1 MKTILRTATIL
12 AIGCTVA
19 LSSCVKKD
27 LTEDSNNILN
37 NLMDESYYSQNG
49 SVTGNFAGNLTGFSG
64 YTTQKYS
71 ESRKFSFVDDGNDR
85 YPSNYMTTKTFT
97 SESTSEAYEYTLES
111 YYITMFSTN
120 GSTKND
126 RANKER
132 ISIHFKIYKGKISQ
146 EMTKAGIKTDAPVEI
161 LVEYKLVYTPDK
173 KIDVLNING
182 SLAFKTKYTD
192 FVPTKEEIVTITDFK
207 FNPESGSISFLF
219 SGIDSDDIINNEK
232 ITEGKVD
239 TKILLNNILKESEN
253 DYDYR

>member
-37 NLMDESYYSQNG
+37 NLKDESYYRQNG
-49 SVTGNFAGNLTGFSG
+49 SITGSFAGNLTDFSG

-71 ESRKFSFVDDGNDR
+71 ESRKFSFVDDNFDR
-85 YPSNYMTTKTFT
+85 NPSNYMTTKKYT
-97 SESTSEAYEYTLES
+97 SASTSGAYEFTLES
-111 YYITMFSTN
+111 YYITMFSTD
-120 GSTKND
+120 GSTKTD

-132 ISIHFKIYKGKISQ
+132 ISIQFKIYKGKISQ
-146 EMTKAGIKTDAPVEI
+146 EMTDAGIKTDAPEEI
-161 LVEYKLVYTPDK
+161 LVAYKLVYTPDK
-173 KIDVLNING
+173 KIDVLYIDG
-182 SLAFKTKYTD
+182 SLGFKTNYNN
-192 FVPTKEEIVTITDFK
+192 FVTKKEEIITITDFK

-219 SGIDSDDIINNEK
+219 SGVDSDDSVNNEK

-239 TKILLNNILKESEN
+239 TKILLNNILKESDN
-253 DYDYR
+253 DYD